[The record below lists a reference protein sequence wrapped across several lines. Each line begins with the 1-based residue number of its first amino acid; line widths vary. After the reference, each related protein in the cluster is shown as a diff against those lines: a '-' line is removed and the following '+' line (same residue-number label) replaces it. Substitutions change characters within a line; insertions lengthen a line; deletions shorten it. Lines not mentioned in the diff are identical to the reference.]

1 MGKKISKKKTK
12 EIREVVGEASSGS
25 IVGGETSEQQTQP
38 RRKRGRPRK
47 IIENTQI
54 TTEVEEEKNRA
65 EEQKEEE
72 EEEAETVVEES
83 DSKRMKS
90 SDVEQ
95 MKGIRS
101 TTSTSVGDVKGGTGP
116 SDERKIN
123 EPAKNRRWR
132 RKSQPRK
139 SS

>member
-12 EIREVVGEASSGS
+12 EIREVVAEASSAS
-25 IVGGETSEQQTQP
+25 IVEGEVSEQQTQP

-47 IIENTQI
+47 IIENTQV
-54 TTEVEEEKNRA
+54 TAEGEDEKNLA
-65 EEQKEEE
+65 EDQKEAA
-72 EEEAETVVEES
+72 AEEES

-90 SDVEQ
+90 GEEE
-95 MKGIRS
+95 KHE
-101 TTSTSVGDVKGGTGP
+101 KGGTGP
-116 SDERKIN
+116 SEESKTK
-123 EPAKNRRWR
+123 EPPKRGGR

>member
-1 MGKKISKKKTK
+1 MGKKVTKKKTK

-25 IVGGETSEQQTQP
+25 IAEQQSQP

-47 IIENTQI
+47 IIENTQVTI
-54 TTEVEEEKNRA
+54 EAEEEKNQA

-72 EEEAETVVEES
+72 AAAVEES
-83 DSKRMKS
+83 ESKRMKS

-95 MKGIRS
+95 LKGIRS
-101 TTSTSVGDVKGGTGP
+101 VSSSSSVGDVKGGTGP
-116 SDERKIN
+116 SDESKTE
-123 EPAKNRRWR
+123 EPPKSSR

-139 SS
+139 SSS